1 MIDFKKIENICAIV
15 LLVAFFLPWVSV
27 PIIGSY
33 AGYQIPGAV
42 TSFLEMSAGL
52 ANFSFDDPNPEPAA
66 VDVPFQVYLVY
77 LIPLVAIAVLVADY
91 LKTDEKTTRIISIVA
106 GVIPVSGFI
115 YGVTQI
121 DFSALAL
128 GAFLIFL
135 SGVGILLATFGVVKI
150 PK

>member
-52 ANFSFDDPNPEPAA
+52 ANFSFDDSNPEPAA